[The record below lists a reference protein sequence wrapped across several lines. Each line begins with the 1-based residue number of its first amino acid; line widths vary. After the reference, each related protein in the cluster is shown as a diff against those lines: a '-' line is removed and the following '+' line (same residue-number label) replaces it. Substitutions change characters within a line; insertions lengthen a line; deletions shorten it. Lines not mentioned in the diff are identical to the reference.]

1 MYFSD
6 CSSPFT
12 VTFITNSEAAEDPAA
27 TTAQRGT
34 PTVLLHIYVD
44 VLHIIV

>member
-27 TTAQRGT
+27 TKAQRGE
-34 PTVLLHIYVD
+34 PTVFLQIHV
-44 VLHIIV
+44 